1 MVLYFRQ
8 LTKVSRSF
16 LCNEPCYGSGSIT
29 PLYNLRRRAHTLAA
43 ILGHATLSPRDSLLH
58 TNLNQTT
65 SMKKLKLL
73 FLLFFMVSSIGYS
86 QVDFRKESIYFLI
99 TTRFFDGDPANNRP
113 TEWSS
118 YGPNSPAI
126 TDPNDVTWRGDFKGL
141 IQKLDYI
148 KDLGFTAIWITPIV
162 QNRGPLDYHGYHAW
176 DFTKV
181 DPRLESPGAT
191 FQDLINEVHARGMKI
206 VLDIVT
212 NHSGRFGIKGKA
224 ELKYNTDPTA
234 AWYAPDN
241 ANWQY
246 DGLTPNPQDGKIWS
260 RANLAKLPAP
270 YNSNLAAFNWPCT
283 ESFVNTS
290 DPNWFHHSGN
300 GFVQGWDDTENS
312 YNRAIAGDCP
322 DLNTGSQA
330 VRDYLVAAYVK
341 FINMGVDAFRWDTMK
356 HMDKQDALYF
366 LDKFKEANPNLF
378 VFAEVAQKR
387 HELHNVTELNP
398 HWYTWRGGVNN
409 SANSGM
415 SVIDFYA
422 QATFH
427 NVFQDGGAFSNVKD
441 AARYDHLYSDTSS
454 LVTWLDNHD
463 FGPNNDWNQRYGGSP
478 ENLAACMNFMFTWR
492 GIPSVYYGTEVQF
505 KKGAYTDIHDA
516 SGISQSIDLTGR
528 AYYGD
533 QFASAANHKI
543 YQHIKKL
550 NAIRKAV
557 PALQNGSWY
566 WAGGD
571 NGNGVGYVR
580 KSGSSE
586 VAVGLAKDGQ
596 VTFSFT
602 GLTNG
607 TYRDAVTGKAVSVNN
622 GNLSFTVPPASAGIY
637 VLNGPGMIGGNGV
650 GYFEAGQ
657 DAGAPIVTIDKPEGN
672 YPSAIQVTLSASGN
686 STPIKIYYTTNGST
700 PTSASTLYTGAI
712 TVSSNTTIK
721 AVAIDAQNRSSS
733 VATAVYTIGVQPGLT
748 VYFKKPDSWGSA
760 VKIYYW
766 NVSPA
771 NAVSVVAW
779 PGATMTYNSTTQW
792 YAYTLANTVSANMI
806 FNDGTNQTAD
816 LTRNTTGWYKDGQWY
831 SSNPEIVNNAPVLS
845 VTPAG
850 PQTFVT
856 SIAVNMSA
864 TDDSGVTPTI
874 YYTIDGSTPST
885 SSTSAVGNASL
896 TFSASTTL
904 KVMAVD
910 GTGLASAVQT
920 HSYTKYVNAA
930 PVVTVSPAGP
940 QTFASSITAALSGT
954 DDSGVTPTLY
964 YTVDGSTP
972 STSST
977 STTGTSLTFTATT
990 TLKVM
995 AVDGAGLAS
1004 AVQTHVYTKSTNQI
1018 IIYFKKPTAWAT
1030 PVKIHYW
1037 NVLPAG
1043 TISNTTWPGVDMT
1056 SDGGDWYKFTFPVG
1070 ATTVNMVISSNGST
1084 TNKTPDLSRTATGWY
1099 DNGTWY
1105 NSDPRLITGLK
1116 IHLKTTW
1123 ATPKIYFWNVTPAG
1137 ATTTWPGVSM
1147 TAEGNGWYV
1156 YTIPNATCANIIF
1169 SNNGSSQTADLSR
1182 CNEGWYDNGVWYNAL
1197 PGARSGSNSESTQYA
1212 EAGEPLEV
1220 LHYPNPASDKVTIR
1234 FALREAAA
1242 VNIKL
1247 YNDRGQGINTL
1258 LNEYMEAGEH
1268 EVEVNTT
1275 SITSGLYL
1283 YRVEAG
1289 KQVRSLKMIIKH

>member
-1 MVLYFRQ
+1 
-8 LTKVSRSF
+8 
-16 LCNEPCYGSGSIT
+16 
-29 PLYNLRRRAHTLAA
+29 
-43 ILGHATLSPRDSLLH
+43 
-58 TNLNQTT
+58 
-65 SMKKLKLL
+65 MKKLKLL
-73 FLLFFMVSSIGYS
+73 FLVFYLISSIGYS
-86 QVDFRKESIYFLI
+86 QVDFRKETIYFLI
-99 TTRFFDGDPANNRP
+99 TTRFFDGDQTNNRP

-118 YGPNSPAI
+118 YGANSPSI

-234 AWYAPDN
+234 AWYAADN
-241 ANWQY
+241 PNWEY
-246 DGLTPNPQDGKIWS
+246 DGMTPNPQDGKIWS

-270 YNSNLAAFNWPCT
+270 YNSNLAAYNWPCT

-330 VRDYLVAAYVK
+330 VRDYLVAAYTK
-341 FINMGVDAFRWDTMK
+341 FIQMGVDAFRWDTMK

-398 HWYTWRGGVNN
+398 HWYTWRGGVGN

-427 NVFQDGGAFSNVKD
+427 NVFEYGGSFSSVKD
-441 AARYDHLYSDTSS
+441 AARFDNLYSDPST

-463 FGPNNDWNQRYGGSP
+463 FGPNNDWNRRYSGSP

-492 GIPSVYYGTEVQF
+492 GIPSLYYGTEVQF
-505 KKGAYTDIHDA
+505 MKGAYTDIHDA
-516 SGISQSIDLTGR
+516 SGISQSINLTGR

-533 QFASAANHKI
+533 QFASAANHRV

-571 NGNGVGYVR
+571 HGNGVGYVR

-607 TYRDAVTGKAVSVNN
+607 TYRDAVTGKAVSVTN
-622 GNLSFTVPPASAGIY
+622 GNLSFTVAPASAGIY

-650 GYFEAGQ
+650 GYFQAGE
-657 DAGAPIVTIDKPEGN
+657 DPGAPVVTIDKPEGN
-672 YPSAIQVTLSASGN
+672 YPSATQVTISATGA
-686 STPIKIYYTTNGST
+686 STPIRIYYTTDGST
-700 PTSASTLYTGAI
+700 PTTSSTLYTGAI
-712 TVSSNTTIK
+712 TISTNTTLK
-721 AVAIDAQNRSSS
+721 AIAVDSQNRSSS
-733 VATAVYTIGVQPGLT
+733 VATAAYTIGVQPGLT
-748 VYFKKPDSWGSA
+748 VYFKKPASWGST

-771 NAVSVVAW
+771 NAVAATTW
-779 PGATMTYNSTTQW
+779 PGVNMTYNSTTQW
-792 YAYTLANTVSANMI
+792 YSYTLANTISANMI

-816 LTRNTTGWYKDGQWY
+816 LTRSGNGWYKDGVWY
-831 SSNPEIVNNAPVLS
+831 STNPEIVNAAPV
-845 VTPAG
+845 VTTTPAG
-850 PQTFVT
+850 PQTFVN
-856 SIAVNMSA
+856 SISVSVSA
-864 TDDSGVTPTI
+864 TDDSGATPTL
-874 YYTIDGSTPST
+874 YYTLDGSTPST
-885 SSTSAVGNASL
+885 SSTSASGSTSF
-896 TFSASTTL
+896 TFSATTTL

-910 GTGLASAVQT
+910 GTGLASAVQS
-920 HSYTKYVNAA
+920 HVYTKYVNVA
-930 PVVTVSPAGP
+930 PVLTVSPAGP
-940 QTFASSITAALSGT
+940 QTFASSISVTASAT
-954 DDSGVTPTLY
+954 DDSGVAPVLY

-972 STSST
+972 TTSSSSATGSTSFS
-977 STTGTSLTFTATT
+977 FTATT

-1004 AVQTHVYTKSTNQI
+1004 AVQSHVYTKSTNQI

-1037 NVLPAG
+1037 NALPTG
-1043 TISNTTWPGVDMT
+1043 SLTNTTWPGVNMT
-1056 SDGGDWYKFTFPVG
+1056 SDGGDWYKYTFPVG
-1070 ATTVNMVISSNGST
+1070 VTSVNMVINANGST
-1084 TNKTPDLSRTATGWY
+1084 TNKTPDLNRTATGWY

-1105 NSDPRLITGLK
+1105 TSDPRNVTGLR

-1123 ATPKIYFWNVTPAG
+1123 TNPKIYFWNATPGG
-1137 ATTTWPGVSM
+1137 ATTTWPGISM
-1147 TAEGNGWYV
+1147 TAEGNGWYL

-1169 SNNGSSQTADLSR
+1169 SNNGSSQTADLYR
-1182 CNEGWYDNGVWYNAL
+1182 CNEGWYDNGVWYNTL
-1197 PGARSGSNSESTQYA
+1197 PSGRLGGGDA
-1212 EAGEPLEV
+1212 EAAMLVEEDLTV
-1220 LHYPNPASDKVTIR
+1220 KHYPNPANDKVVVR
-1234 FALREAAA
+1234 FTLREASP
-1242 VNIKL
+1242 VSIRL
-1247 YNDRGQGINTL
+1247 FNDRGQNVSTL
-1258 LNEYMEAGEH
+1258 LEEFRDAGTH
-1268 EVEVNTT
+1268 EVEVNVTPYTT
-1275 SITSGLYL
+1275 GLYL
-1283 YRVEAG
+1283 YRVETG
-1289 KQVRSLKMIIKH
+1289 TVSKSMKLLIRR